1 MKLLLDQN
9 LSADAA
15 VILRSSGM
23 DASRAREVGFET
35 AEDDAILEWCRMEGR
50 IVITLDADFPA
61 LLALAGA
68 RTPSVGIRIEGLR
81 DEALAA
87 LILRV
92 VALTEADLHR
102 GSVVTSRKRRSPFA
116 GCRSSGR
123 LTDPMSGTNSMPLL
137 TRSRELQR

>member
-15 VILRSSGM
+15 VILRSSGV
-23 DASRAREVGFET
+23 DAIHAREVGLET
-35 AEDDAILEWCRMEGR
+35 AEDDRILEWCRMEER
-50 IVITLDADFPA
+50 IVVTLDADFHA

-68 RTPSVGIRIEGLR
+68 RTPSVVRIRIEGLR

-92 VALTEADLHR
+92 VALTEADLQR
-102 GSVVTSRKRRSPFA
+102 GAVITVTETSIRVRTLPLVRSPH
-116 GCRSSGR
+116 
-123 LTDPMSGTNSMPLL
+123 
-137 TRSRELQR
+137 

>member
-23 DASRAREVGFET
+23 DAIHTREVGLET
-35 AEDDAILEWCRMEGR
+35 TEDETILDWCRTEER
-50 IVITLDADFPA
+50 FVITLDADFHA
-61 LLALAGA
+61 LLALTEA
-68 RTPSVGIRIEGLR
+68 RTPSVVRIRIEGLR

-92 VALTEADLHR
+92 VASTEADLR
-102 GSVVTSRKRRSPFA
+102 SGAVVTVTETSIRVRRLPLV
-116 GCRSSGR
+116 RS
-123 LTDPMSGTNSMPLL
+123 TH
-137 TRSRELQR
+137 

>member
-23 DASRAREVGFET
+23 DAIHAREVGLET
-35 AEDDAILEWCRMEGR
+35 AADDAILEWCRIEER
-50 IVITLDADFPA
+50 IIITLDADFHA

-68 RTPSVGIRIEGLR
+68 RTPSVVRIRIEGLR

-92 VALTEADLHR
+92 VALTEADLQR
-102 GSVVTSRKRRSPFA
+102 GTVVTVTETSIRVHRLPLVRS
-116 GCRSSGR
+116 
-123 LTDPMSGTNSMPLL
+123 NH
-137 TRSRELQR
+137 